1 MDTGN
6 IIASSFT
13 EALISTAVHKPWPCQ
28 TQSQISLIS
37 FSSNKTEIYVVKP
50 TEEKEI
56 KSSQMTKS
64 QFLVGSLVTELFI
77 P

>member
-1 MDTGN
+1 MLLLPPLQQSTHSGHDK
-6 IIASSFT
+6 SST
-13 EALISTAVHKPWPCQ
+13 KYLRC
-28 TQSQISLIS
+28 L
-37 FSSNKTEIYVVKP
+37 SSNKTEIYVVKP

-64 QFLVGSLVTELFI
+64 QFLVGSLETELFI